1 MIYEKN
7 WEDYALLDVSDGN
20 RLERWGKYILIRPD
34 PQAIWSEKHG
44 NFNNLW
50 GKADAIYK
58 RSNSGGGFW
67 DFKKKL
73 PEKWIIKYQNLG
85 LCFEISPM
93 GFKHTG
99 IFPEQAANWNFVH
112 DILVPP
118 TSAAAAAPPSGKGAG
133 GKNAPYEVLNLFAY
147 TGGATVA
154 CAKAGA
160 NVCHVDAQKNII
172 NMAKRNAELSGLE
185 SANIRYIAD
194 DCVKFVAREI
204 RRGKKYDAVILDPP
218 SYGRGAG
225 GEMWKIEDDLF
236 ELLKMIREILSD
248 NPLFVLVNLYTAGLA
263 PSCAGYML
271 SLIFK
276 SKFGGSVESDEIG
289 IFTESTK
296 TPFPCGAF
304 SRWVR

>member
-7 WEDYALLDVSDGN
+7 WEDYALLDASDGN
-20 RLERWGKYILIRPD
+20 RLERWGKYRLIRPD
-34 PQAIWSEKHG
+34 PQAIWSEK
-44 NFNNLW
+44 NSNLW
-50 GKADAIYK
+50 GKADAVYK

-73 PEKWIIKYQNLG
+73 PEKWTIKYAPLD
-85 LCFEISPM
+85 LHFEISPM
-93 GFKHTG
+93 GFKHMG
-99 IFPEQAANWNFVH
+99 IFPEQAANWNFMH
-112 DILVPP
+112 DMI
-118 TSAAAAAPPSGKGAG
+118 TSANGLGDRKGR
-133 GKNAPYEVLNLFAY
+133 PYEVLNLFAY

-185 SANIRYIAD
+185 NANIRYIAD
-194 DCVKFVAREI
+194 DCVKFVAREA

-218 SYGRGAG
+218 SYGRGAN
-225 GEMWKIEDDLF
+225 GEMWKIEDNLF
-236 ELLKMIREILSD
+236 DLLKIIRDILSD

-276 SKFGGSVESDEIG
+276 SEFGGNVESDEIG

-296 TPFPCGAF
+296 SPFPCGAF

>member
-1 MIYEKN
+1 MFYEKN

-34 PQAIWSEKHG
+34 PQAIWSEKHSS
-44 NFNNLW
+44 LW
-50 GKADAIYK
+50 SKADAVYK
-58 RSNSGGGFW
+58 RSNSGGGSWEFY
-67 DFKKKL
+67 KRL
-73 PEKWIIKYQNLG
+73 PEKWIIKYTPLNLN
-85 LCFEISPM
+85 FEISPM
-93 GFKHTG
+93 GFKHMG
-99 IFPEQAANWNFVH
+99 IFPEQAANWNFMFDVLAGR
-112 DILVPP
+112 I
-118 TSAAAAAPPSGKGAG
+118 SGDRKGS
-133 GKNAPYEVLNLFAY
+133 PYDVLNLFAY

-154 CAKAGA
+154 CTKAGA

-185 SANIRYIAD
+185 TANIRYIAD

-218 SYGRGAG
+218 SYGRGTG

-236 ELLKMIREILSD
+236 NLLKMIKEIMSE

-271 SLIFK
+271 SMLFK
-276 SKFGGSVESDEIG
+276 NKFGGTVESDEIG
-289 IFTESTK
+289 IFAESTN
-296 TPFPCGAF
+296 TAFPCGAF

>member
-7 WEDYALLDVSDGN
+7 WEDYALLDASDGN

-34 PQAIWSEKHG
+34 PQAIWSEKTSD
-44 NFNNLW
+44 LW
-50 GKADAIYK
+50 GKADAVYK
-58 RSNSGGGFW
+58 RSSSGGGSW
-67 DFKKKL
+67 DFKTKL
-73 PEKWIIKYQNLG
+73 PEKWTIKYKLSVWRAEGVTPYMN
-85 LCFEISPM
+85 FEISPM
-93 GFKHTG
+93 GFKHMG
-99 IFPEQAANWNFVH
+99 IFPEQAANWNFIY
-112 DILVPP
+112 DIICRGNREL
-118 TSAAAAAPPSGKGAG
+118 
-133 GKNAPYEVLNLFAY
+133 NVLNLFAY

-185 SANIRYIAD
+185 NANIRYIAD

-218 SYGRGAG
+218 SYGRGTG
-225 GEMWKIEDDLF
+225 GEMWKIENDLF
-236 ELLKMIREILSD
+236 DLLKMMRDILSD
-248 NPLFVLVNLYTAGLA
+248 DPLFVHVNLYTAGLA

-276 SKFGGSVESDEIG
+276 NKFGGNVESDEIG

-304 SRWVR
+304 SRWAR

>member
-7 WEDYALLDVSDGN
+7 WEDCEYSLLDASDGN

-34 PQAIWSEKHG
+34 PQAIWSAKHSD
-44 NFNNLW
+44 LW

-58 RSNSGGGFW
+58 RSDKGGGYW
-67 DFKKKL
+67 DIKTKL
-73 PEKWIIKYQNLG
+73 PEKWRIKYSPLNLN
-85 LCFEISPM
+85 FEISPM
-93 GFKHTG
+93 GFKHMG
-99 IFPEQAANWNFVH
+99 VFPEQAANWNFMH
-112 DILVPP
+112 DIIIREKREV
-118 TSAAAAAPPSGKGAG
+118 
-133 GKNAPYEVLNLFAY
+133 NVLNLFAY
-147 TGGATVA
+147 TGGATIA
-154 CAKAGA
+154 CAGAGA
-160 NVCHVDAQKNII
+160 NICHVDAQKNII
-172 NMAKRNAELSGLE
+172 NMAKQNARLSGLE
-185 SANIRYIAD
+185 NANIRYIAD

-236 ELLKMIREILSD
+236 NLLKMLREILSD

-276 SKFGGSVESDEIG
+276 GKFGGNVESDEIG
-289 IFTESTK
+289 IFAESTK

>member
-34 PQAIWSEKHG
+34 PQAIWSEKNSG
-44 NFNNLW
+44 LW
-50 GKADAIYK
+50 NKSDAVYK
-58 RSNSGGGFW
+58 RSQNGGGSW
-67 DFKKKL
+67 DFYKKL
-73 PEKWIIKYQNLG
+73 PDKWTIKYTPLG
-85 LCFEISPM
+85 LRFEISPM
-93 GFKHTG
+93 GFKHMG
-99 IFPEQAANWNFVH
+99 VFPEQAANWGFMF
-112 DILVPP
+112 DILKKTPV
-118 TSAAAAAPPSGKGAG
+118 TAVTPSFAKEGKET
-133 GKNAPYEVLNLFAY
+133 GKREINVLNLFAY

-172 NMAKRNAELSGLE
+172 NMAKRNAELSGLAD
-185 SANIRYIAD
+185 ANIRYIAD

-236 ELLKMIREILSD
+236 DLLKMIKEIMSD

-271 SLIFK
+271 SMLFK
-276 SKFGGSVESDEIG
+276 NRFGGNVGSDEIG
-289 IFTESTK
+289 VFTETTK

>member
-34 PQAIWSEKHG
+34 PQAIWSDK
-44 NFNNLW
+44 NSDLW
-50 GKADAIYK
+50 GKADGIYK
-58 RSNSGGGFW
+58 RSNSGGGYW
-67 DFKKKL
+67 DFNKKL
-73 PEKWIIKYQNLG
+73 PDRWVIRYDPLDLN
-85 LCFEISPM
+85 FEISPM
-93 GFKHTG
+93 GFKHMG
-99 IFPEQAANWNFVH
+99 VFPEQAANWNFMR
-112 DILVPP
+112 DIL
-118 TSAAAAAPPSGKGAG
+118 SGDRKDR
-133 GKNAPYEVLNLFAY
+133 PYEVLNLFAY
-147 TGGATVA
+147 TGGATIA
-154 CAKAGA
+154 CAGAGA

-172 NMAKRNAELSGLE
+172 NMAKRNAELSGLAD
-185 SANIRYIAD
+185 SNIRYIAD

-218 SYGRGAG
+218 SYGRGAN

-236 ELLKMIREILSD
+236 DLLKMIRDILSD

-276 SKFGGSVESDEIG
+276 NKFGGNIESDEIG
-289 IFTESTK
+289 IFTEGTK